1 MEDTPRRLDTNDDN
15 ENSKL
20 VDPDEIHPHQRPG
33 S

>member
-1 MEDTPRRLDTNDDN
+1 MEDTPRRQDTDDN

-20 VDPDEIHPHQRPG
+20 VEINADLDGHQRPG